1 MGTVKLRGIVIGER
15 IRGESNKQIVLL
27 AKGMGRVLLSARGAR
42 NAKSKL
48 LAASQLFCYADFVAY
63 EGRGF
68 YSVTQA
74 ELLNS
79 FYGLRTDME
88 KLAEAVYLAE
98 LTDRACPEGTEQ
110 DEILALLY
118 YGLTVMEKGILPPQ
132 MVSRIFELK
141 LMQVSGFFAP
151 PACAA
156 CGREEGRMFFDGQSG
171 AFFCEEHHA
180 SGSVLLQDAV
190 RRAIAFVLGHGAR
203 QVFGFT
209 LSPDA
214 LRQLETLLGEY
225 MEVHMGLNLKSR
237 HFFRCT

>member
-15 IRGESNKQIVLL
+15 ARGESNKQVAVL

-42 NAKSKL
+42 NAKSRL
-48 LAASQLFCYADFVAY
+48 LAATQLFCYADFVAY

-68 YSVTQA
+68 YSITQA
-74 ELLNS
+74 ELLDS
-79 FYGLRTDME
+79 FYGLRTDVE

-110 DEILALLY
+110 DEILSLLLCALK
-118 YGLTVMEKGILPPQ
+118 VMEKGVLPPR

-151 PACAA
+151 PACAV
-156 CGREEGRMFFDGQSG
+156 CGRENGGLFFDGHTG
-171 AFFCEEHHA
+171 CFFCGEHRTG
-180 SGSVLLQDAV
+180 GSMEIQGAV
-190 RRAIAFVLGHGAR
+190 RRAFSFVLEHEGGK
-203 QVFGFT
+203 VFGFT

-214 LRQLETLLGEY
+214 LEQMETVLGEY
-225 MEVHMGLNLKSR
+225 MAVHMGLRLKSR
-237 HFFRCT
+237 QFFS